1 MVDLDARLVALY
13 DEDNPDGADSD
24 FYRTLGTSMAAR
36 SVNDLG
42 CGTGSLTVSMADAGM
57 SAVGVDPSTTM
68 LDYAKRR
75 PGADGVTWVLGD
87 SRDLPNVG
95 ADYAVMTGNVAQH
108 IPDGDWQRTL
118 ADLHRALRPGGTLAL
133 ESRNPAAEAWRA
145 WSAPEHTIRETTSG
159 SLKEWSEAR
168 EISPGVVRLV
178 AHNTLHRHRRTALI
192 HTGPVLSRVERARAS
207 AQARWL
213 QSMDRLPGSGN
224 QDQDL
229 GRVNDR
235 PPDLGYSRFMSGLD
249 RSSPSRDPHVVLA
262 SKDNRGTD
270 SSCSAVLVEISLL

>member
-1 MVDLDARLVALY
+1 MVDLDTRLVALY

-24 FYRTLGTSMAAR
+24 FYRTLGMSMAAR
-36 SVNDLG
+36 SVIDLG

-118 ADLHRALRPGGTLAL
+118 ADLHRALRPGGTLAF

-159 SLKEWSEAR
+159 SLEEWSEAR

-178 AHNTLHRHRRTALI
+178 AHNTFTDTGEQLSYTEDLFFRESSELEHQLEHAGFRAEAVYGDWRCGAL
-192 HTGPVLSRVERARAS
+192 
-207 AQARWL
+207 
-213 QSMDRLPGSGN
+213 
-224 QDQDL
+224 
-229 GRVNDR
+229 
-235 PPDLGYSRFMSGLD
+235 
-249 RSSPSRDPHVVLA
+249 
-262 SKDNRGTD
+262 TD
-270 SSCSAVLVEISLL
+270 SSQVLVLVATAR